1 MSGTGTSSATVD
13 LLVLGGGMAGL
24 SAAAWSVRQGRSVVL
39 VETGELGG
47 SALHAGFI
55 WTAPSLDVLREAI
68 PDGDPRLGGR
78 LIEDFEPA
86 VEWVRSLD
94 VDCQPAVEVL
104 RFGRGHQT
112 SLLNYLRACELIVRD
127 DPRSEIVLGGA
138 ARRLLVEDGEVRGA
152 ELLLSSGETQIVR
165 AEATLL
171 ATGGFQGDP
180 ELRASLI
187 HPQARDIPL
196 RGNWYSKGDGLR
208 LGSEA
213 GAAFGPAGAGFYGH
227 LMPSGVNFVEHDD
240 FVALSLYYSEHA
252 LLLNL
257 DSERFVDETV
267 GDHLNTMALLE
278 QPEAR
283 GLIVSDSRVRE
294 EWIMRPYVEG
304 VRPVDTFDLCYR
316 RGARCAVAEDL
327 DELAL
332 MPPEWGYDGAAVRQA
347 LVDFNRACAD
357 GSLDPPRRFDAAPI
371 QDPPFYVIEVVPA
384 ITFSFGG
391 LRIDPEA
398 HVLDGDGH
406 PIPGLHAAGADAGG
420 LYVRAY
426 AGGIAAALIFGL
438 RAARTALE
446 TAAVGSPR

>member
-1 MSGTGTSSATVD
+1 MSSDQTEFD

-24 SAAAWSVRQGRSVVL
+24 SAAAWSVRQGRSVML
-39 VETGELGG
+39 VEKGELGG
-47 SALHAGFI
+47 SAVNAGFI
-55 WTAPSLDVLREAI
+55 WTAPSLDVLRSQVPE
-68 PDGDPRLGGR
+68 GDAHLGER

-86 VEWVRSLD
+86 VDWVRSLD
-94 VDCQPAVEVL
+94 VECQPAVEVL

-112 SLLNYLRACELIVRD
+112 ALLNYLRACELIIRE
-127 DPRSEIVLGGA
+127 DPRSEIVLPGT
-138 ARRLLVEDGEVRGA
+138 ARRLLVEDGEVLGA
-152 ELLLSSGETQIVR
+152 EVATPSGEARTVY
-165 AEATLL
+165 AAATVL
-171 ATGGFQGDP
+171 ATGGFQADP
-180 ELRASLI
+180 DLRASLI

-196 RGNWYSKGDGLR
+196 RGNWYSSGDGLR

-213 GAAFGPAGAGFYGH
+213 GAAFGADDAGFYGH
-227 LMPSGVNFVEHDD
+227 LMPSGVRFAENDD
-240 FVALSLYYSEHA
+240 FVGLSLYYSEHS

-257 DSERFVDETV
+257 DCRRFVDETV

-283 GLIVSDSRVRE
+283 GLIVSDSRVRD
-294 EWIMRPYVEG
+294 EWILRPYVEG

-316 RGARCAVAEDL
+316 RGARCAVAADL
-327 DELAL
+327 DELTL
-332 MPPEWGYDGAAVRQA
+332 MPPEWGYDGTAVRHA
-347 LVDFNRACAD
+347 LVDFNRRCED
-357 GSLDPPRRFDAAPI
+357 GSHDPTRRFDAVPI

-384 ITFSFGG
+384 ITFTFGG
-391 LRIDPEA
+391 LLVDSEA
-398 HVLDGDGH
+398 RVLDGEGR